1 MRTLK
6 HKARQPCPAGKRSLA
21 WLLAVLLLALPLHA
35 EPAAKTDQRTRVK
48 PGWNM
53 FSERQDIE
61 LGRKAAQ
68 DAEKQLPALKDKA
81 VNDYLNRLGARLVRH
96 TPGHRYPYQ
105 FKAVNQEAINAFA
118 LPGGFLY
125 LNRGT
130 IEAAENEAQLAGVM
144 AHEIAHVALR
154 HGTNQLT
161 KATFAQAPLAILGGM
176 FGGGGGIVGQ
186 LAQLGVAVGFTAVF
200 LKYSRSAETQAD
212 ILGAQILYDA
222 GYDPREMAAFFE
234 TLAAQ
239 NKQRSIEFFSSHP
252 HPENRQERI
261 MEEVRR
267 LGGPRA
273 NARKDSEE
281 FHLIQ
286 ERVRSLPP
294 PPKPGQKR
302 RDSGRETTGK
312 INRPALPSDRLVRY
326 RDRDFLIYYPE
337 NWEAYQRG
345 AGVTLAP
352 PEGIYSTRQGDSVG
366 YGVMINI
373 VELDDPRALLDE
385 STDWLLEQ
393 LQESNPGMREVSR
406 RRIRVAGQRALQTK
420 LVGDSPLPGEREIDW
435 LYTLQRGDDLIYLI
449 FIVPASD
456 ERRYRRTFQEMLESF
471 RLR

>member
-1 MRTLK
+1 
-6 HKARQPCPAGKRSLA
+6 
-21 WLLAVLLLALPLHA
+21 
-35 EPAAKTDQRTRVK
+35 
-48 PGWNM
+48 
-53 FSERQDIE
+53 
-61 LGRKAAQ
+61 
-68 DAEKQLPALKDKA
+68 
-81 VNDYLNRLGARLVRH
+81 
-96 TPGHRYPYQ
+96 
-105 FKAVNQEAINAFA
+105 
-118 LPGGFLY
+118 
-125 LNRGT
+125 
-130 IEAAENEAQLAGVM
+130 
-144 AHEIAHVALR
+144 
-154 HGTNQLT
+154 
-161 KATFAQAPLAILGGM
+161 
-176 FGGGGGIVGQ
+176 
-186 LAQLGVAVGFTAVF
+186 
-200 LKYSRSAETQAD
+200 
-212 ILGAQILYDA
+212 
-222 GYDPREMAAFFE
+222 
-234 TLAAQ
+234 
-239 NKQRSIEFFSSHP
+239 
-252 HPENRQERI
+252 

-294 PPKPGQKR
+294 PPKPDQKR
-302 RDSGRETTGK
+302 RDSGRETAGK

-326 RDRDFLIYYPE
+326 RERDFFIYYPE

-449 FIVPASD
+449 FIVPESD
-456 ERRYRRTFQEMLESF
+456 QRRYRHTFQEMLESF